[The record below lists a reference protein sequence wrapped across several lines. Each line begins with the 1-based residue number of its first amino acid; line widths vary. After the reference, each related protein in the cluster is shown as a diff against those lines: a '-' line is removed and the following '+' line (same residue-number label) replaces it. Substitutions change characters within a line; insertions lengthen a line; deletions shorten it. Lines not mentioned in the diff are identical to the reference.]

1 MILSRSGM
9 VQRQAPPNFPASPY
23 FLLFHNPEAWE
34 CKAGEW
40 LPRLKRLPLAPGV
53 NAVRQSRNGGAV
65 DPNLA
70 IVQLQ
75 QRGFKIIPEDFGGG
89 FVKQV
94 PVAGGVAHMMHCD
107 ELKRVGTRAVLRR
120 DDDAYTE
127 FQRSLLAEGVVEPP
141 EPEILEMLIDRQQRR
156 IDRKQAMTHLPNI
169 KAQVKADAEKLKSMK
184 AAANG

>member
-1 MILSRSGM
+1 MILARSGM
-9 VQRQAPPNFPASPY
+9 VQRKAAPNFPVSPY
-23 FLLFHNPEAWE
+23 FLLFHNPEDWE
-34 CKAGEW
+34 HKAGEW

-53 NAVRQSRNGGAV
+53 NAIRQSRNGGAV

-94 PVAGGVAHMMHCD
+94 AVAGGVAHMMHCD
-107 ELKRVGTRAVLRR
+107 EIKRIGRQAVLRR
-120 DDDAYTE
+120 DDEAYTE
-127 FQRSLLAEGVVEPP
+127 FQRSLLVEGVVAPP
-141 EPEILEMLIDRQQRR
+141 EPEILERLMDRQQARIDRQQA
-156 IDRKQAMTHLPNI
+156 KTHLPNV
-169 KAQVKADAEKLKSMK
+169 KAQVKASAETLKSMR

>member
-9 VQRQAPPNFPASPY
+9 VQRQAPPNFPASPNIQ
-23 FLLFHNPEAWE
+23 LLHNPEDRE
-34 CKAGEW
+34 CKAGQSM
-40 LPRLKRLPLAPGV
+40 PRLKRLPLAPGV

-107 ELKRVGTRAVLRR
+107 ELKRVGTRAVIRR

-127 FQRSLLAEGVVEPP
+127 FQRSLLAEGVVEQP

-169 KAQVKADAEKLKSMK
+169 KAQVKIDTETLKSMK